1 MIDVFLCALHSLL
14 MDQIK
19 VTESRLFTCT
29 EFEQYVLS
37 SEFVGSRHSII
48 ASIKNVAGPILREL
62 GFAELEQTDIRSGTL
77 FGIKTRFNSG
87 NGLHKIEV
95 QAEGVRC
102 PLDFLDRRSDWD
114 VF

>member
-1 MIDVFLCALHSLL
+1 MIDVFLCALRSLL

-19 VTESRLFTCT
+19 VAESRLFMCT

-77 FGIKTRFNSG
+77 FGIKARFNSG
-87 NGLHKIEV
+87 NSPHKIKI

-102 PLDFLDRRSDWD
+102 RLDLINRRSDWA
-114 VF
+114 